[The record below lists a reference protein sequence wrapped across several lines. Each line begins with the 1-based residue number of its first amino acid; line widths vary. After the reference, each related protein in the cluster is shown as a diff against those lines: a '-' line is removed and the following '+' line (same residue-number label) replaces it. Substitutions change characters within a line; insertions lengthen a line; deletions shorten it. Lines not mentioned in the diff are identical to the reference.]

1 MMNNMQKKWFQHNP
15 MAIMSYL
22 SLYRKKEPLY
32 GSKIA
37 NAVGLSVGSVSE
49 ILRQLAAI
57 GVVQI
62 NPVGRTMSCSVEDG
76 HPLLKALRVFESQLT
91 LEPLISDI
99 KHNSRKIILFGSC
112 AAGDDLIDSDIDL
125 FILADDPYAIRKK
138 VNDFSG
144 EREINLVVVAPME
157 LTLMET
163 DDKVFL
169 SEIRK
174 GITLWEADREDL

>member
-1 MMNNMQKKWFQHNP
+1 MNNLQKKWFQHNP

-37 NAVGLSVGSVSE
+37 SAVGLSVGSVSE
-49 ILRQLAAI
+49 ILRQLAEI

-76 HPLLKALRVFESQLT
+76 HPLLKSLRVFENQLM
-91 LEPLISDI
+91 LEPLVSNI
-99 KHNSRKIILFGSC
+99 KHDVRQIILFGSC
-112 AAGDDLIDSDIDL
+112 AAGEDLIDSDIDL
-125 FILADDPYAIRKK
+125 FILSDETDAIREK
-138 VNDFSG
+138 VSDFLG
-144 EREINLVVVAPME
+144 EREINLVVVNSME
-157 LTLMET
+157 LTVMET

-174 GITLWEADREDL
+174 GITLWEADREDR